1 MSGAITWSELISQPR
16 AWERLLERLES
27 GDNLPDIDPDAFD
40 EIVLLGSGTS
50 YYLAL
55 AAADWI
61 RRRHRHPVVRAVP
74 SCEVMLDTEESTARH
89 GEKRLAIVFSRSGES
104 SEVLLALKTLKL
116 AGFTTLAVGCTERSN
131 MMALAHFTL
140 HIAEG
145 HEDGLVM
152 LRSFTSMLIAVQYLF
167 GTTQDRAALRL
178 LPEAGRKIIETRSD
192 DIRMLANRAAFD
204 RFVFLASGPG
214 YPIAVEASL
223 KIQEMS
229 ISTSEAYHSL
239 EYRHGPKATADANTL
254 IALIPISDAAYGL
267 PLARDLKALGAT
279 LLVSGAGAE
288 DYAGVADLAIDAPK
302 GLTQAQ
308 ASALAL
314 LPLQIMAFATAIR
327 RGNDPDSPVNL
338 SKVVTF

>member
-1 MSGAITWSELISQPR
+1 MSGTITWTELISQPQS
-16 AWERLLERLES
+16 WKRLLERLKE
-27 GDNLPDIDPDAFD
+27 GENLPDIDPGAFD

-61 RRRHRHPVVRAVP
+61 RRRYPHPVVRAVP
-74 SCEVMLDTEESTARH
+74 SCEIMLDAEEAGTRQ
-89 GEKRLAIVFSRSGES
+89 GTRRLAIAFSRSGES
-104 SEVLLALKTLKL
+104 SEALLALKILKL
-116 AGFTTLAVGCTERSN
+116 AGFSTLAVGCTQQSR
-131 MMALAHFTL
+131 MMALTDQAFHVP
-140 HIAEG
+140 EG
-145 HEDGLVM
+145 QEDGLVM
-152 LRSFTSMLIAVQYLF
+152 LRSFTSMLVAVQYLF
-167 GTTQDRAALRL
+167 GTPEDRAALEL
-178 LPEAGRKIIETRSD
+178 LPQAGQAIIETRAEE
-192 DIRMLANRAAFD
+192 IRALAEKRPFD

-239 EYRHGPKATADANTL
+239 EYRHGPKATADAQTL
-254 IALIPISDAAYGL
+254 ITLIPISDAAHGL

-279 LLVSGAGAE
+279 LLVSGVGAS
-288 DYAGVADLAIDAPK
+288 DYAQIADLAIEAP
-302 GLTQAQ
+302 GELTQAQ

-314 LPLQIMAFATAIR
+314 LPMQMLAFATAIR
-327 RGNDPDSPVNL
+327 CGNDPDAPVNL

>member
-1 MSGAITWSELISQPR
+1 MSGTTTWTELISQPQS
-16 AWERLLERLES
+16 WKRLLDRLKGGENQPELDL
-27 GDNLPDIDPDAFD
+27 GAFD
-40 EIVLLGSGTS
+40 EIILLGSGTS

-61 RRRHRHPVVRAVP
+61 RRRRPQPVVRAVP
-74 SCEVMLDTEESTARH
+74 SCEIMLDTEEATPRY
-89 GEKRLAIVFSRSGES
+89 GTKRLAIAFSRSGES
-104 SEVLLALKTLKL
+104 SEGVLALKILKE
-116 AGFTTLAVGCTERSN
+116 AGVSTLAIGCTEQSS
-131 MMALAHFTL
+131 MLTMTDHTVFVP
-140 HIAEG
+140 EG
-145 HEDGLVM
+145 HEDGLIM

-167 GTTQDRAALRL
+167 GTPEDRAALAL
-178 LPEAGRKIIETRSD
+178 LPEAGQAIIDTHGDAIAALAE
-192 DIRMLANRAAFD
+192 RMPFD

-254 IALIPISDAAYGL
+254 ITLIPITNTAHGQS
-267 PLARDLKALGAT
+267 LARDLKALGAT
-279 LLVSGAGAE
+279 LLVSGAGAG
-288 DYAGVADLAIDAPK
+288 DYVQVADLAIDAPRA
-302 GLTQAQ
+302 LSQEQ

-314 LPLQIMAFATAIR
+314 LPMQMLAFATAIR
-327 RGNDPDSPVNL
+327 RGNNPDAPVNL